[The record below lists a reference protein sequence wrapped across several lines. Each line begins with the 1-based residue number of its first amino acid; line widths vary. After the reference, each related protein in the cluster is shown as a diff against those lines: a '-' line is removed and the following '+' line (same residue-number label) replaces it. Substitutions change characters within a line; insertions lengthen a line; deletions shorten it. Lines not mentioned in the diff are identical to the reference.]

1 MVIIA
6 AGSSLISRQK
16 GWSPFSCRIIAK
28 PLTWTWINKP
38 AGSPPHPPLH
48 CEWAPPLEH
57 PLGVAVVEIL
67 SLPLS
72 QKLDALDEKSLQ
84 RLICDELIVL
94 NINCIERKKN
104 KNMKIWVRMN
114 NLCLFLNQPRENWHS
129 LNNVWLCVFDNRVCI
144 RSNNAFLHSIA
155 PILAWAS
162 YCAKI
167 DFPKT
172 VHARGH

>member
-1 MVIIA
+1 M
-6 AGSSLISRQK
+6 
-16 GWSPFSCRIIAK
+16 
-28 PLTWTWINKP
+28 
-38 AGSPPHPPLH
+38 
-48 CEWAPPLEH
+48 
-57 PLGVAVVEIL
+57 EIL

-129 LNNVWLCVFDNRVCI
+129 LNNV
-144 RSNNAFLHSIA
+144 
-155 PILAWAS
+155 
-162 YCAKI
+162 
-167 DFPKT
+167 
-172 VHARGH
+172 